1 MDKECWMKFKML
13 ENQKLDAISIVTSIE
28 ELKKTVEKLKRRN
41 VYRNQNEVEPNFD
54 PDINESM
61 ERILDKKKF

>member
-13 ENQKLDAISIVTSIE
+13 ENQKLDVISIVTSIE

>member
-1 MDKECWMKFKML
+1 MKFKML
-13 ENQKLDAISIVTSIE
+13 ENQKLDVISIVTSIE